1 MEELKTIGL
10 SESALQKLVSF
21 VLGFRPGQM
30 EDGLRIRL
38 PGASQE
44 DLARMIGL
52 SRETTSRLLSRLKAG
67 KILYWTHS
75 TGVIQ
80 NLPALEKMAEAG
92 IGQMPEERYK
102 VAAGVF

>member
-1 MEELKTIGL
+1 M
-10 SESALQKLVSF
+10 QKLVSF